1 MIAGGGIVKVSTETL
16 VSKADEVKTKLDQM
30 QTLWDTIETTVNHTK
45 GYWLGEAAELHRQMY
60 EEQKESIAEIM
71 KRLNEHPVDL
81 KQMAGVYSQAEAA
94 VKSIAESLPADIL
107 T

>member
-1 MIAGGGIVKVSTETL
+1 MIAGGGTVKVTTEVL

-30 QTLWDTIETTVNHTK
+30 QRLLDTIEETVAHTK
-45 GYWLGEAAELHRQMY
+45 GYWLGEAAEVHRQMY
-60 EEQKESIAEIM
+60 EDQKEAIAEIM

-94 VKSIAESLPADIL
+94 IKSIAESLPADIL